1 MNLRKFYSLQELN
14 MDEDQFEDSLVLEML
29 AEHDLLDE
37 FFEAID
43 NDNLPKAIALM
54 RRAQMDEE
62 TIQMTIKKIRESNGE
77 E

>member
-1 MNLRKFYSLQELN
+1 